1 MVHTDTGRPIQG
13 SEVSIGKTGNITV
26 ELPKGVDMDNKHQV
40 TVIGNDPQK
49 VPQKNI
55 NVIVKNDLGDK
66 ATGKT
71 DKNGE
76 VTVPEVERTEH
87 HSAYVVGYTDGTF
100 GPERNMTRSE
110 AAAIFCTT
118 AGR

>member
-1 MVHTDTGRPIQG
+1 
-13 SEVSIGKTGNITV
+13 
-26 ELPKGVDMDNKHQV
+26 MDSKHQV
-40 TVIGNDPQK
+40 TVIVTDPKK

-76 VTVPEVERTEH
+76 VTVPEVEKNGTSQRLCRWLYGWYVRT
-87 HSAYVVGYTDGTF
+87 GTQHD
-100 GPERNMTRSE
+100 PKRSSGD
-110 AAAIFCTT
+110 FRTT
-118 AGR
+118 AGG

>member
-1 MVHTDTGRPIQG
+1 M
-13 SEVSIGKTGNITV
+13 
-26 ELPKGVDMDNKHQV
+26 
-40 TVIGNDPQK
+40 TVIVTNPKK

-76 VTVPEVERTEH
+76 VTVPEVEKTEH

-110 AAAIFCTT
+110 AAAIFARLLADKNGDNIWMSSYRKSTWLSLFQ
-118 AGR
+118 AGKLTGEQRSSR

>member
-1 MVHTDTGRPIQG
+1 
-13 SEVSIGKTGNITV
+13 
-26 ELPKGVDMDNKHQV
+26 MDSKHQV
-40 TVIGNDPQK
+40 TVIVTDPQK

-100 GPERNMTRSE
+100 GPERNMT
-110 AAAIFCTT
+110 AAKQQRFLHDCWRIRMGATFPLWQRPSSVMCLRMRGT
-118 AGR
+118 AVM